1 MKIKVLGLIFVLILW
16 VFLNFRGEAPV
27 QESALA
33 QSVPKTRPQNTETP
47 KLKKIE
53 THAPNKEVEVKEK
66 PQITDSVPWDDLS
79 NKWNEELKDFIKGI
93 DSQNGEKMFKEYLQ
107 SKKDFEKQIKII
119 SEQLAKT
126 YQYDEE
132 KDDITFIDKKKY
144 DKLND
149 QINDEHLILTR
160 KTKKIFG
167 KHYSQV
173 NEYYKGFKQSI
184 QAYYSG
190 EGEIAIDPAFG
201 SLED

>member
-16 VFLNFRGEAPV
+16 IFLNFRGEAPV
-27 QESALA
+27 QESALP

-53 THAPNKEVEVKEK
+53 THAPNEEVEVKEN

-79 NKWNEELKDFIKGI
+79 NKWNEELRDFIKGI
-93 DSQNGEKMFKEYLQ
+93 DSQNGEKMFKEYVQ

-126 YQYDEE
+126 YHYDEK

>member
-1 MKIKVLGLIFVLILW
+1 MKIKVLGTYFCSRFMGISQFW
-16 VFLNFRGEAPV
+16 GEAPV
-27 QESALA
+27 QESTLPELP
-33 QSVPKTRPQNTETP
+33 PKTQLQNPETP

-53 THAPNKEVEVKEK
+53 THAPNEEVEVKEK

-93 DSQNGEKMFKEYLQ
+93 DSQNGEKMFREYVQ

-126 YQYDEE
+126 YHYDEK

-173 NEYYKGFKQSI
+173 NEYYKDFKQSI
-184 QAYYSG
+184 RAYYAG